1 MRRADRL
8 WAGGFLVHIFEP
20 VLAEKL
26 NRMRRADGPISTAEV
41 IGGAI
46 FLTAPADSLR
56 MFGMEGKRR
65 HFCLLPSPKTASG
78 RHLRAHGFTLAFV
91 EERRGEWKDF
101 VFLHSYVAN
110 VEIHEFV
117 D

>member
-1 MRRADRL
+1 MRCAGRL

-26 NRMRRADGPISTAEV
+26 NRMRRADGPISAAEV

-46 FLTAPADSLR
+46 FFAAPADPLR
-56 MFGMEGKRR
+56 MFGMEGNRR
-65 HFCLLPSPKTASG
+65 HFCLLLSAKTTSG
-78 RHLRAHGFTLAFV
+78 CHFRAHGLALGFV
-91 EERRGEWKDF
+91 EERRGEWEDF
-101 VFLHSYVAN
+101 VFLHRDVTN